1 MPGPAELRM
10 AQAMPPRDALFG
22 AAENVAPSEAA
33 GRIAAEMT
41 TPYPPGIPAVL
52 PGERLTEPAP
62 RCLSTGLA
70 AGMNLPDPTD
80 PELRT
85 IRVVAQDTALRV
97 KQVTGPGFEYTKSPR
112 MVYGS
117 FIPGERGRS
126 HSSSVHHLLPPWL
139 VSPSS
144 QGFSMP
150 SWPSRRKCGPPRC
163 PGRRQRLK
171 WEGEAPLPIVGEE
184 LRAMTKATKLLTALP
199 PPQRQHLMTLA
210 REVSFPE
217 DARIFDAGG
226 TADRFWV
233 IRSGAVSLVQQVTSL
248 RRVTVASLGAGD
260 LLGWSWLFPPYR
272 WDFGAEAFSPVRAYE
287 FEASPVLALCDE
299 DPALGMSLIRI
310 VAEILAHRLE
320 TTRGKLME
328 QYGTHRRGE
337 L

>member
-1 MPGPAELRM
+1 
-10 AQAMPPRDALFG
+10 
-22 AAENVAPSEAA
+22 
-33 GRIAAEMT
+33 
-41 TPYPPGIPAVL
+41 
-52 PGERLTEPAP
+52 
-62 RCLSTGLA
+62 
-70 AGMNLPDPTD
+70 
-80 PELRT
+80 
-85 IRVVAQDTALRV
+85 
-97 KQVTGPGFEYTKSPR
+97 
-112 MVYGS
+112 
-117 FIPGERGRS
+117 
-126 HSSSVHHLLPPWL
+126 
-139 VSPSS
+139 
-144 QGFSMP
+144 
-150 SWPSRRKCGPPRC
+150 
-163 PGRRQRLK
+163 
-171 WEGEAPLPIVGEE
+171 
-184 LRAMTKATKLLTALP
+184 MTKATKLLTALP